1 MALIC
6 AAETAAEKS
15 AAEDPN
21 RIIGVKRED
30 MQFIYFK
37 VIIIKRGS
45 CIHIYLAT

>member
-21 RIIGVKRED
+21 RNDTERSYAPFRKV
-30 MQFIYFK
+30 QFIY
-37 VIIIKRGS
+37 V
-45 CIHIYLAT
+45 AQ